1 MHTHALTQ
9 TWFEAAS
16 LLCSCLLSACR
27 EPLLPFSWV
36 SWPGCSVCS
45 CLCVPSPPRKA
56 PRLPSRLAPRL
67 RQGPLGHFCLS
78 DVSILPGSLKGPAE
92 VWGTSGWT
100 GRVGLP
106 VNTPSHHP
114 WCPGPRVPQTSP
126 AEFWVEALPPAAL
139 DGMEAAGQVTSQANA
154 IG

>member
-1 MHTHALTQ
+1 MHTQALTQ

-16 LLCSCLLSACR
+16 L
-27 EPLLPFSWV
+27 P
-36 SWPGCSVCS
+36 CS
-45 CLCVPSPPRKA
+45 CLCSLPAGSFSFPPPGCPGLAAVYVPASVC
-56 PRLPSRLAPRL
+56 RLPSAPPAPRL

-100 GRVGLP
+100 VRVGLP
-106 VNTPSHHP
+106 VDTPSHHP
-114 WCPGPRVPQTSP
+114 WRPGPRVPQTSP

-139 DGMEAAGQVTSQANA
+139 DGMEAAGQVTSQTSA
-154 IG
+154 IS